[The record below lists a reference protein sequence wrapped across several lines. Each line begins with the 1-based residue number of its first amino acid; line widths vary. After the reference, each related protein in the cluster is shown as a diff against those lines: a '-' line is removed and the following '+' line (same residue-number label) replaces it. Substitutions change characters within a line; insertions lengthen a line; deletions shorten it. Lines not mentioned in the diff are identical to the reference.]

1 MSDNQNDARKSL
13 QIICSLIEKHG
24 GIKRL
29 AKLFKTKEHGYL
41 YDSGTG
47 KILCCNPD
55 EFSFFSWLFHNAS
68 CYSFEDLS
76 NCIDN
81 DNLDN
86 LLENV
91 LETITRENLLQM
103 PFITQF
109 LSPDHKERLEDVVDK
124 ELRMIT
130 LEMTEKCNLRCGY
143 CIYNESYTDNRDFST
158 CEINQETVKA
168 AIDMLCKHSGDD
180 VAVCFYGG
188 EPLLKFDLIKYAVEY
203 SQKIMKNKK
212 LSFSITTNLTL
223 LTREIAEFFASTDGF
238 SVLCS
243 IDGPEYIQNQYRK
256 YPNGEGSFDAAIKG
270 LRNLAEAYDEKRFL
284 SSVGLSMVF
293 APPYTKKKIID
304 IQEFFDRFPWLP
316 KGIDKSITYP
326 QPGSVS
332 DEVLETGNIANLEV
346 NEVSGSLLDWTS
358 KKLVTDSKTDDV
370 FTGKYINDYLL
381 RVHNRPISDKPFQ
394 PYGFNG
400 CCVPGNRRLYICADG
415 TIKPC
420 ERMGSCPSIGN
431 VFTGINTDYVKKH
444 FVNDFENG
452 SISDCNNCWAF
463 HICGVCYTH
472 SYTEHGF
479 DIDKKRIQCS
489 YSKET
494 IFNTMTLYH
503 ELLENGDEVLTHLNN
518 IRTS

>member
-1 MSDNQNDARKSL
+1 MLNNRNDAYENL
-13 QIICSLIEKHG
+13 QAISSLIENHG
-24 GIKRL
+24 GINRL
-29 AKLFKTKEHGYL
+29 AKLFKTMENGYL

-47 KILCCNPD
+47 KVLCCSPD
-55 EFSFFSWLFHNAS
+55 EFSFFSWFFRNANN
-68 CYSFEDLS
+68 YNFDDL
-76 NCIDN
+76 CTCFDN
-81 DNLDN
+81 DTLDS
-86 LLENV
+86 LLTSIY
-91 LETITRENLLQM
+91 ETITRENLFQM

-109 LSPDHKERLEDVVDK
+109 FSPDHKERLKEVVDK

-143 CIYNESYTDNRDFST
+143 CIYNEDYTDNRNFST
-158 CEINQETVKA
+158 SDINQETIKA
-168 AIDMLCKHSGDD
+168 AIDMLYEHSGEN
-180 VAVCFYGG
+180 VSVCFYGG

-203 SQKIMKNKK
+203 SQKVMKNKQ
-212 LSFSITTNLTL
+212 LSFSVTTNLTL
-223 LTREIAEFFASTDGF
+223 LTKEMAEFFASTDGF

-256 YPNGEGSFDAAIKG
+256 YPNGEGSFDAAIRG
-270 LRNLAEAYDEKRFL
+270 LRYLAEAYDEDGFS

-293 APPYTKKKIID
+293 APPYTNKKIVD
-304 IQEFFDRFPWLP
+304 IQEFFDGLSWLP
-316 KGIDKSITYP
+316 KGIDRSITYP

-332 DEVLETGNIANLEV
+332 EEALEIENNENLETNVIN
-346 NEVSGSLLDWTS
+346 GSLLDWTS
-358 KKLVTDSKTDDV
+358 KKLAKGSKTANV

-381 RVHNRPISDKPFQ
+381 RIHNRPIFNKPVQ

-415 TIKPC
+415 AIKPC
-420 ERMGSCPSIGN
+420 ERMGSCPTIGN
-431 VFTGINTDYVKKH
+431 VFTGIDTNQVKKH

-452 SISDCNNCWAF
+452 SVSDCNNCWAF

-479 DIDKKRIQCS
+479 DIEKKRLQCS

-494 IFNTMTLYH
+494 ILETMALYH
-503 ELLENGDEVLTHLNN
+503 ELLENGEEVLVHLND